1 MANQRLQH
9 DAAIAIAK
17 ACLDVIAPYIPPEL
31 HKQAWQSF
39 YEVAKAGI
47 EAYEI
52 HVDRMQHR
60 LHPSRN

>member
-9 DAAIAIAK
+9 DAAIAIAR
-17 ACLDVIAPYIPPEL
+17 ACLDVVSRCIPPEM
-31 HKQAWQSF
+31 HKDAWESL

-47 EAYEI
+47 EAYEL
-52 HVDRMQHR
+52 HVDRMQQR